1 MPPFSIFAI
10 MTQKSMLKNYIFDLG
25 GVLLDIRMKNA
36 YERFVALGL
45 PAAELDEGGSVY
57 KLMEDYQLGYVST
70 EDFCKQVARKC
81 EPMAASQSPKAMLQS
96 PRATAHD
103 IELAW
108 NSICLDVPS
117 RKLEAL
123 RRLRKM
129 EGVATVSL
137 LSNTNELHWE
147 CCCKN
152 WFCANG
158 NKLEDFFDKIF
169 LSQEL
174 HLQKPDHE
182 IFKTAIRELG
192 ASPAETIFLDDST
205 VNTAAAAACGLKTLT
220 VTPEIDWVRE
230 LNI

>member
-1 MPPFSIFAI
+1 
-10 MTQKSMLKNYIFDLG
+10 MLKNYIFDLG
-25 GVLLDIRMKNA
+25 GVLLDIRMQNA
-36 YERFVALGL
+36 YERFSALGL
-45 PAAELDEGGSVY
+45 PAAELKEGGSVY

-70 EDFCKQVARKC
+70 QDFCKQVAEKC
-81 EPMAASQSPKAMLQS
+81 SAGTASQSQKTTP
-96 PRATAHD
+96 HD
-103 IELAW
+103 VELAW
-108 NSICLDVPS
+108 NSICLGVEE
-117 RKLEAL
+117 RKLDAL
-123 RRLRKM
+123 RRLHKM

-174 HLQKPDHE
+174 HLQKPDAE

-192 ASPAETIFLDDST
+192 ASPAETIFLDDSA

-220 VTPEIDWVRE
+220 VTSNVDWVKE
-230 LNI
+230 LGII